1 MTLSAK
7 EGTEF
12 LAYVR
17 DDAFKLAAKSV
28 SVNGFEQRLKRL
40 GGNNALYYLAFA
52 LYFISSA
59 LGR

>member
-7 EGTEF
+7 EGAEF

-40 GGNNALYYLAFA
+40 GGNNALY
-52 LYFISSA
+52 
-59 LGR
+59 